1 MQKRPSD
8 LEEMANRLGSQLF
21 ISSSSLTHSNI
32 LWEWFLVK
40 FSIDDDFLLLL
51 SSGLSS
57 YTTIERLESL
67 FSPFGSVSEGTHLLL
82 NHRFQIQFPF
92 LTMEIFN
99 VCSSAS
105 SWSKNPEAQ
114 RVWFCHISIPG
125 WSKEGSSSHEWS
137 GMCPPAYAHNL
148 FDEMSDWRFISY
160 LHLSHLEYGS
170 VWICLLLRIHFN
182 WILLNQCLQYAYL
195 LGLINL
201 SFRPR
206 CWFW

>member
-1 MQKRPSD
+1 M
-8 LEEMANRLGSQLF
+8 
-21 ISSSSLTHSNI
+21 I
-32 LWEWFLVK
+32 
-40 FSIDDDFLLLL
+40 FLLLL

-137 GMCPPAYAHNL
+137 GMCPPLLTHITCSTKCLTDVL
-148 FDEMSDWRFISY
+148 FPIYICRIWNMVLFEFVYYWEFISI
-160 LHLSHLEYGS
+160 GF
-170 VWICLLLRIHFN
+170 C
-182 WILLNQCLQYAYL
+182 
-195 LGLINL
+195 
-201 SFRPR
+201 
-206 CWFW
+206 